1 MPARD
6 HKGRTVWVTRSRPKI
21 DRIAC
26 PWLIRRFVDPQAVFL
41 FVDPAE
47 VQAVADR
54 FQAVPFD
61 VENVFSAPC
70 SPPPGL
76 TRTLVFLQDNER
88 DFMRGVGAGLEQA
101 ARDRKLDF
109 RVALAANDDAQ
120 MRRQAETEN
129 AKKSGAFVVAP
140 INPRSMTP
148 VTQRLLWSGAYVG
161 GLCRRPPHDPQRAA
175 ISDWQGARRSCC
187 RLHQE
192 HTGWPSKGCTSDTR
206 QQPVPGA
213 SLCWHTRHVGGVA
226 GCDNRSGCLA
236 AHRGPA
242 GGFTIMQTI
251 LLAQPTVDVVLGA
264 DTVVLGALDALRAAQ
279 KDRTDQFLGGIDGEP
294 EAVAEIKAHG
304 PYKASVSL
312 ASPIFGYA
320 LGQFAADWL
329 EGKSVPQ
336 AMDILPK
343 ALDAGNIAQYEAN
356 SADPGGVYS
365 DPVRRG
371 SYLRMYGNIC
381 YDSRETYLNFPWSSE
396 R

>member
-1 MPARD
+1 MLAQPGSVVRCLGLGLLIGLAVPIMTAHGQEGPA
-6 HKGRTVWVTRSRPKI
+6 GLTTPVTLP
-21 DRIAC
+21 A
-26 PWLIRRFVDPQAVFL
+26 FNPQA
-41 FVDPAE
+41 
-47 VQAVADR
+47 
-54 FQAVPFD
+54 
-61 VENVFSAPC
+61 APC

-161 GLCRRPPHDPQRAA
+161 AVVPPPATTILNAPQYQTGRVLGEAAADYIKNTLGGQAKVVLLTHDSNQFL
-175 ISDWQGARRSCC
+175 ARRFVGI
-187 RLHQE
+187 R
-192 HTGWPSKGCTSDTR
+192 DTLAEL
-206 QQPVPGA
+206 PGA
-213 SLCWHTRHVGGVA
+213 TIVA
-226 GCDNRSGCLA
+226 DVSPPTVDRQ
-236 AHRGPA
+236 

-343 ALDAGNIAQYEAN
+343 ALDAGNIAQYEAD